1 MDNKNIFADNL
12 KRYMDEAG
20 KTRRDLCNALG
31 ISYFTVSSWVNGTKY
46 PRMDK
51 VEMLAQY
58 FGVSKSDLIEEKLTP
73 EKEKDADL
81 LADII
86 VRMRTDAGYGDLV
99 KFLYKFDA
107 AKCAGIHQMLRAFDE
122 QPSDKFK

>member
-1 MDNKNIFADNL
+1 MDNKNIFAYNL

-20 KTRRDLCNALG
+20 KTRRDICNALG

-58 FGVSKSDLIEEKLTP
+58 FGISKSDLIEEKLPGETETP
-73 EKEKDADL
+73 AGDDGLPEGMQTLIDYVRANVPEDKAAMAL
-81 LADII
+81 RVLRSI
-86 VRMRTDAGYGDLV
+86 VEDD
-99 KFLYKFDA
+99 
-107 AKCAGIHQMLRAFDE
+107 Q
-122 QPSDKFK
+122 

>member
-20 KTRRDLCNALG
+20 KTRRDICDALG

-58 FGVSKSDLIEEKLTP
+58 FGISKSDLIEEKLTP
-73 EKEKDADL
+73 EKESDADF
-81 LADII
+81 LAEIF
-86 VRMRTDAGYGDLV
+86 VRMRTDADYGDLV
-99 KFLYKFDA
+99 KFLFKYDA

-122 QPSDKFK
+122 QPPDKFK

>member
-58 FGVSKSDLIEEKLTP
+58 FGISKSDLIEEKLPQEMETP
-73 EKEKDADL
+73 AGDDGLPEGMQTLIDYVRANVPEDKAAMAL
-81 LADII
+81 RVLRSI
-86 VRMRTDAGYGDLV
+86 VEDD
-99 KFLYKFDA
+99 
-107 AKCAGIHQMLRAFDE
+107 Q
-122 QPSDKFK
+122 

>member
-1 MDNKNIFADNL
+1 MDNKNIFAYNL

-20 KTRRDLCNALG
+20 KTRRDICNALG

-58 FGVSKSDLIEEKLTP
+58 FGISKSDLIEEQLTP
-73 EKEKDADL
+73 EKEKDADF
-81 LADII
+81 LADIF
-86 VRMRTDAGYGDLV
+86 VRMRTDAAYGDLV
-99 KFLYKFDA
+99 KFLYRFDA
-107 AKCAGIHQMLRAFDE
+107 AKCAGIHQMLSAFDE